1 MIFLIGEGGEE
12 DGRSQVYS
20 LSANS
25 LVLVFNKTIKAVAIW
40 YSLRRIQFVLV
51 RGIMLLSSQKALPR
65 PNMPLFACGSV
76 CKGSRNYSH
85 AYLCVTMFPTRI
97 KINPN

>member
-40 YSLRRIQFVLV
+40 YSLRRIQFVRV
-51 RGIMLLSSQKALPR
+51 GGIMLLSSQKALPR
-65 PNMPLFACGSV
+65 PNMLSLPVDQFVKVLETTPM
-76 CKGSRNYSH
+76 RI
-85 AYLCVTMFPTRI
+85 CVSPCSL
-97 KINPN
+97 PG